1 MNNSD
6 SENFLTRLNN
16 FALVRFLLFT
26 ACGWTIVQ
34 LIAYFQAV
42 IVIFTFAAILAFL
55 LSYPV
60 QGLKRFIPHS
70 VAVIS
75 IYLVSIVI
83 LGSLAIAAGLGLLS
97 QGQQLIDSVATFLNS
112 LIPLVE
118 QLEETLRNRNLQ
130 IDLSSVEEVLREQA
144 ISRLITI
151 LNLFQAFITNFATFI
166 FIAVIVFFM
175 LLEGEQLWIFILKI
189 IPKPRRKRF

>member
-1 MNNSD
+1 
-6 SENFLTRLNN
+6 
-16 FALVRFLLFT
+16 
-26 ACGWTIVQ
+26 
-34 LIAYFQAV
+34 
-42 IVIFTFAAILAFL
+42 
-55 LSYPV
+55 
-60 QGLKRFIPHS
+60 
-70 VAVIS
+70 
-75 IYLVSIVI
+75 
-83 LGSLAIAAGLGLLS
+83 
-97 QGQQLIDSVATFLNS
+97 LNS

-166 FIAVIVFFM
+166 FIAVIAFFM

-189 IPKPRRKRF
+189 IPKPRRKRFEKIIKRAFLGFFRGQLLLTLFLTVTTFIVFVILKVPFPLVLSVIVGIIDVIPGIGATLGIGVITKGRQRAEGRRE